1 MTGAPD
7 DRQPVRVQ
15 TDDGTEL
22 EATRGPAVGTVLDEG
37 GRVEQTWTAE
47 DFKDADW
54 EHPDTRPRMRGW
66 LHLFAFFG
74 AIVAGAVLIPLGAV
88 LGARSGFS
96 VAVHCL
102 TICGPFGSSA
112 RSPRP
117 RRRPRPAG
125 RRARRPL
132 RLLRRRLLPRH
143 PRAVRHQRAVPPP
156 ALVTPR
162 LE

>member
-74 AIVAGAVLIPLGAV
+74 AVVAGAVLIPLASV

-96 VAVHCL
+96 VAVYWL
-102 TICGPFGSSA
+102 PI
-112 RSPRP
+112 
-117 RRRPRPAG
+117 RRVLRVG
-125 RRARRPL
+125 RALRAP
-132 RLLRRRLLPRH
+132 P
-143 PRAVRHQRAVPPP
+143 PPPP
-156 ALVTPR
+156 ARWRRCGAPGRASRWRSTASPSAACSA
-162 LE
+162 